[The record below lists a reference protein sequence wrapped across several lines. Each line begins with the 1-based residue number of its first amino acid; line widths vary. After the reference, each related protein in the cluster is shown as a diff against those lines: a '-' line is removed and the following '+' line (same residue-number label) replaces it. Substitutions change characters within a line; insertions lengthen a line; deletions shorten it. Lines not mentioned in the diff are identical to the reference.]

1 MVQKRLSPNVTLQNN
16 IEMYDDYYQK
26 PNWWFRF
33 RYDTQVK
40 RKTCLYL
47 LHVAGRK
54 LSDQR
59 VLEIGFGSGVVL
71 FSFRKDCEIYGLE
84 ISTSAIEQAKK
95 QAHDI
100 GYKKFEFQS
109 ISGDLL
115 PYPDD
120 FFDVLVASHVI
131 EHVQN
136 DELMLSEI
144 ARVLKPDGVAVVLI
158 PINENYE
165 DPHHLHRYSSV
176 GFSELAS
183 SRGLRMSVKLENE
196 LLFHLV
202 EKFYF
207 EGYNRRWKYF
217 GAVVAALFNFPTSI
231 LPFWV
236 YRFIERGMMV
246 MGWKPRQLGCVF
258 TKI

>member
-1 MVQKRLSPNVTLQNN
+1 MQKRSSPSGTLQNN

-26 PNWWFRF
+26 PDWWFKF

-40 RKTCLYL
+40 RKTCLHL
-47 LHVAGRK
+47 LRVAGRG
-54 LSDQR
+54 LSGQR
-59 VLEIGFGSGVVL
+59 VLEIGFGSGAVL
-71 FSFRKDCEIYGLE
+71 FSFQDNCEIYGLE
-84 ISTSAIEQAKK
+84 ISTSAIEHARRK
-95 QAHDI
+95 AGDV
-100 GYKKFEFQS
+100 GYKKFEFQA

-120 FFDVLVASHVI
+120 FFDVLIASHVV
-131 EHVQN
+131 EHLEN
-136 DELMLSEI
+136 DVLMLNEI
-144 ARVLKPDGVAVVLI
+144 ARVLKADGVAVVLI
-158 PINENYE
+158 PVNENYE
-165 DPHHLHRYSSV
+165 DPNHLHRYTSV
-176 GFSELAS
+176 EFIELANS
-183 SRGLRMSVKLENE
+183 LGLRVLVKLENE

-217 GAVVAALFNFPTSI
+217 GAAIAALFNFPTSI

-236 YRFIERGMMV
+236 YRLIESGMMA

-258 TKI
+258 NKV